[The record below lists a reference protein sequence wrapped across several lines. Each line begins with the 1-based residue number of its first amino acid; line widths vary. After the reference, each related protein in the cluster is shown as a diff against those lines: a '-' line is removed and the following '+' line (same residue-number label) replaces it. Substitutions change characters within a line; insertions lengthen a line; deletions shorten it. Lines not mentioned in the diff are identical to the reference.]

1 MKDADM
7 AIDMEYNLSLSS
19 ELKAQEELSGLMLKE
34 LTNERKEQLD
44 TIADE
49 LIHSIETTRERT
61 GSLDE
66 VKTSIS
72 SIGKDFLAKM
82 ADDSLSNDILK
93 RRAGLLDENSGVNKN
108 IKKYNET
115 LIDLDIQKNLK
126 GDSIISRVL
135 YRVPLLNYG
144 LRKTKKF
151 MKKIE
156 TGQQFIQSL
165 NRQVEEDLDNLEK
178 DLHSLNAESQN
189 AVEQIKKGNEYIYLT
204 ETLRKKLEQKVD
216 VLRNENSD
224 DAKKYADIIERNLV
238 VSTAT
243 REQDIKATLITK
255 HYALQA
261 IKSLKTSNEEVI
273 QQLQR
278 NRETALPIISTT
290 LIAVQA
296 AETNK
301 NAIQLINATR
311 GLTNSLMN
319 ELGDLMQKNQADLH
333 KIQSTSP
340 IDINSLMANRK
351 KLEKMQEEHDQF
363 ISKQTIRIKENI
375 AQLDNSLKRM
385 KEHSAELREEE
396 LNKGLELADKLLE
409 KQQNANGSAN
419 VQSGSGTG
427 SLSKSIEL

>member
-1 MKDADM
+1 M
-7 AIDMEYNLSLSS
+7 
-19 ELKAQEELSGLMLKE
+19 
-34 LTNERKEQLD
+34 
-44 TIADE
+44 
-49 LIHSIETTRERT
+49 
-61 GSLDE
+61 
-66 VKTSIS
+66 
-72 SIGKDFLAKM
+72 
-82 ADDSLSNDILK
+82 
-93 RRAGLLDENSGVNKN
+93 
-108 IKKYNET
+108 
-115 LIDLDIQKNLK
+115 DIQKNLK

-427 SLSKSIEL
+427 SPSKSIEL

>member
-1 MKDADM
+1 MKDTYM
-7 AIDMEYNLSLSS
+7 AIDMEYNLKLNDD
-19 ELKAQEELSGLMLKE
+19 LKAQENLSELMLKD
-34 LTNERKEQLD
+34 LSNERKEQLD

-49 LIHSIETTRERT
+49 LINSIETTRERT

-72 SIGKDFLAKM
+72 SIGKDFLAQM
-82 ADDSLSNDILK
+82 ANDSLSNDILK

-126 GDSIISRVL
+126 GDSIISRAL
-135 YRVPLLNYG
+135 YRIPLLNYG
-144 LRKTKKF
+144 LRKTKQF

-178 DLHSLNAESQN
+178 DLQSLNTESQK
-189 AVEQIKKGNEYIYLT
+189 AVDQIKKGNEYIYLT

-216 VLRNENSD
+216 VLRNENSEE
-224 DAKKYADIIERNLV
+224 AKKYADIIERNLV

-351 KLEKMQEEHDQF
+351 KFEDMQKKHDEF
-363 ISKQTIRIKENI
+363 ISQQTKRIKQNI
-375 AQLDNSLKRM
+375 DQLDNSLQQM
-385 KEHSAELREEE
+385 KKHSVELQDEE
-396 LNKGLELADKLLE
+396 LNKGLGLADKLLE
-409 KQQNANGSAN
+409 KQQNTDNPAN
-419 VQSGSGTG
+419 VQNDMGNK
-427 SLSKSIEL
+427 SKSIEL

>member
-1 MKDADM
+1 MKDTYM
-7 AIDMEYNLSLSS
+7 AIDMEYNLKLNDD
-19 ELKAQEELSGLMLKE
+19 LKAQENLSELMLKD
-34 LTNERKEQLD
+34 LSNERKEQLD

-49 LIHSIETTRERT
+49 LINSIETTRERT

-72 SIGKDFLAKM
+72 SIGKDFLAQM
-82 ADDSLSNDILK
+82 ANDSLSNDILK

-126 GDSIISRVL
+126 GDSIISRAL
-135 YRVPLLNYG
+135 YRIPLLNYG
-144 LRKTKKF
+144 LRKTKQF

-178 DLHSLNAESQN
+178 DLQSLNTESQK
-189 AVEQIKKGNEYIYLT
+189 AVDQIKKGNEYIYLT

-216 VLRNENSD
+216 VLRNENSEE
-224 DAKKYADIIERNLV
+224 AKKYADIIERNLV

-351 KLEKMQEEHDQF
+351 KFEDMQKKHDEF
-363 ISKQTIRIKENI
+363 ISQQTKRIKQNI
-375 AQLDNSLKRM
+375 DQLDNSLQQM
-385 KEHSAELREEE
+385 KKHSVELQDEE
-396 LNKGLELADKLLE
+396 LNKGLGLADKLLE
-409 KQQNANGSAN
+409 KQQNTDNPAN
-419 VQSGSGTG
+419 VQNDMVNK
-427 SLSKSIEL
+427 SKSIEL